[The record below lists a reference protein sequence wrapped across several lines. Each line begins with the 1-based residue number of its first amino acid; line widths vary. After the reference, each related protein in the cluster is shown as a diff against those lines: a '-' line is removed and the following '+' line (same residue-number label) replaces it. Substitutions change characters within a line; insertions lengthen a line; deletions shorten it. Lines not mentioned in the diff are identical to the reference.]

1 MQASVW
7 WVCFSL
13 AAGASVRGS
22 VQRHAPA
29 NVWVPLHHGNA
40 VTYFNP
46 ATLAKSD
53 HLPPGATASP
63 KVSLLQEDVDGDE
76 DDDSTPGMAADTA
89 SSVALSEKKS
99 CYPKCTWNCTK
110 PECAQDCQPD
120 CEQPRCQTRCP
131 SPDYSQCKVDCR
143 TPSCSVFCPK
153 DDCHSQDNGCTKPKC
168 VTKCARAAC
177 KLDCGN
183 LVPCRSVCEP
193 PRCDWSCRNPSSC
206 PKPQCRLICERPQ
219 GCSAV
224 YDLPA
229 LAPSQTVQ
237 KDFKAQQS
245 TWEVQPWGEC
255 EMACGKSVQTREVFC
270 SVGSDHECSFSPKPA
285 TVRPCDDHR
294 GCNHWQVGIWG
305 NCSQTC
311 GRGIRKR
318 KVWCQNKDV
327 KECIGKRPVLYE
339 RCTDRGPHC
348 SQCEVQV
355 YETPDLSGRVVSLT
369 EGRYDTHSLSKR
381 GLNCEDISSVRVKG
395 YCCRAKLFQYGDFNA
410 RTPGW
415 TATLEEGNYTD
426 DRLGAAGAQDN
437 DVSAIRVF
445 LNETCSRG
453 PLRPFSAETKDEERD
468 EWDMDSSSEDSEWD
482 EDDEPVA
489 EKDAPSPAPKE
500 RSASTAW
507 WFWILVVVL
516 LVVVVGVAVV
526 FVRSRNRL

>member
-1 MQASVW
+1 M
-7 WVCFSL
+7 
-13 AAGASVRGS
+13 
-22 VQRHAPA
+22 
-29 NVWVPLHHGNA
+29 
-40 VTYFNP
+40 
-46 ATLAKSD
+46 
-53 HLPPGATASP
+53 
-63 KVSLLQEDVDGDE
+63 
-76 DDDSTPGMAADTA
+76 
-89 SSVALSEKKS
+89 
-99 CYPKCTWNCTK
+99 
-110 PECAQDCQPD
+110 
-120 CEQPRCQTRCP
+120 
-131 SPDYSQCKVDCR
+131 
-143 TPSCSVFCPK
+143 
-153 DDCHSQDNGCTKPKC
+153 
-168 VTKCARAAC
+168 
-177 KLDCGN
+177 
-183 LVPCRSVCEP
+183 
-193 PRCDWSCRNPSSC
+193 
-206 PKPQCRLICERPQ
+206 
-219 GCSAV
+219 
-224 YDLPA
+224 
-229 LAPSQTVQ
+229 
-237 KDFKAQQS
+237 
-245 TWEVQPWGEC
+245 
-255 EMACGKSVQTREVFC
+255 
-270 SVGSDHECSFSPKPA
+270 
-285 TVRPCDDHR
+285 
-294 GCNHWQVGIWG
+294 
-305 NCSQTC
+305 
-311 GRGIRKR
+311 
-318 KVWCQNKDV
+318 
-327 KECIGKRPVLYE
+327 
-339 RCTDRGPHC
+339 
-348 SQCEVQV
+348 